1 MANIGELRTKIS
13 LDSAEFQRSMA
24 SVNREL
30 RGLKYEQR
38 AVTSTGTGF
47 ARGLTEMR
55 AKADVLNRTLDLQKQ
70 QVAELKRRYEE
81 SRKETGEHSRQ
92 TEQAYV
98 AYQKAQAEMNKTE
111 HALRNLTAEIK
122 RQENPWT
129 KLGERMG
136 TFGTKLQDV
145 GRGMSD
151 FGKTYSMY
159 VTAPIVAG
167 GTAVFKAAMDYEA
180 AFAGVRKTVHATE
193 AEFAKLSDGIRAMT
207 REIPASATEIAG
219 VAEAAGQLG
228 IANEHILSFTRTMID
243 MGEATNLSAEQ
254 AATELARFANIVGMS
269 QGEFDR
275 LGSTIVELGNNLATT
290 EREIVEMGMRLAG
303 AGAQIGLTEAQIM
316 SFAAAL
322 SSVGIEAEAGGS
334 AFSRVMINIS
344 NAVQSGGEELGQF
357 AKVAGMSSK
366 EFRKAFEDDAAGAI
380 IAFIAGLSKM
390 SEEGKNVFKVLDDLG
405 LSEIRVRDALLRA
418 AGASDVFTNSIEMGS
433 RAWEENVALTE
444 EAEQRYQ
451 TTESQLR
458 IMWNRIKDVAI
469 SLGNSLAPAVMDAI
483 DAAEP
488 LIQQIES
495 GAKAF
500 TDLDESQQR
509 TILRMIALAAAV
521 GPVTFGLGQVTSG
534 VGGLLKVGGDLAQ
547 MLGRAGAAGGTGLL
561 GRLALM
567 GPGAATPVGLA
578 IAGVGLLGVGIYALT
593 RDKEKLHEV
602 STETADKFRKEAET
616 LEGLVDRYEELR
628 SKTSLSNDEFG
639 RMIDIQ
645 KELEV
650 TQNPARIAE
659 LQAEYEALAK
669 KSGLSNKELDEMI
682 GLNDKI
688 VKQSP
693 AVTQAY
699 TEQGNQIVENTDAV
713 REYVAELKQMALEE
727 LRWELAEALENE
739 KRIREENKEIAREL
753 ARVEKELNQLVE
765 YRKMPLDEVD
775 ARLEEINQ
783 KMNSGMLT
791 QEEYLKLEREQAL
804 LLQVQNGFV
813 TEAYENLKKQR
824 DELLKKQETNQEEL
838 AKLEEIK
845 VAMADLLLAEVDLN
859 WEQGKGLKQLDE
871 KIAKLKKER
880 DELVKNTSSEEKK
893 TQEYRNQLKLLDD
906 EIRKH
911 ENIREQIKQETGYQ
925 AQNNHQLDLS
935 NQKMNLKN
943 RQLEKAIGN
952 VGKVGAEQSK
962 TNKKFD
968 EGTKKA
974 GAMTREAGKDV
985 TKKVN
990 ITDKGGVSALNKR
1003 ASSPVS
1009 KKVSLIASWSN
1020 LGSAFS
1026 TLTSGITSA
1035 LRRIRIPGFAT
1046 GTNYAPSG
1054 LAWLGEEGPELVKY
1068 RDKWALADFGLYNLR
1083 GGEQV
1088 FTHEQSMKI
1097 LRALNNIPGYATG
1110 TNMGSET
1117 NRIVNQLN
1125 DRDRTII
1132 NNENNIVINATI
1144 RDDSDIY
1151 KLTTKLD
1158 EKLSEL
1164 GNRRQAAWGG
1174 A

>member
-81 SRKETGEHSRQ
+81 SRKETGEHSKQ
-92 TEQAYV
+92 TEQAYA

-122 RQENPWT
+122 RQESPWT
-129 KLGERMG
+129 NLGERME
-136 TFGTKLQDV
+136 TFGTKLQNI

-151 FGKTYSMY
+151 FGKSYSMY

-167 GTAVFKAAMDYEA
+167 GTAVFKAAMDYET
-180 AFAGVRKTVHATE
+180 AFAGVRKTVDATE

-275 LGSTIVELGNNLATT
+275 LGSTVVELGNNLATT

-316 SFAAAL
+316 SFAGAL

-334 AFSRVMINIS
+334 AFSKVMVEMQL
-344 NAVQSGGEELGQF
+344 ATERGGDRLKEF
-357 AKVAGMSSK
+357 ADVAGMSANDFK
-366 EFRKAFEDDAAGAI
+366 KAFQQDAAGAI
-380 IAFIAGLSKM
+380 ITFIKGLSTA
-390 SEEGKNVFKVLDDLG
+390 EERG
-405 LSEIRVRDALLRA
+405 LSAIAILDEMGITEVRMRDALLRA

-488 LIQQIES
+488 LIQKIES

-509 TILRMIALAAAV
+509 TILRMVALAAAV

-561 GRLALM
+561 GRIAMM

-578 IAGVGLLGVGIYALT
+578 IAGVGILGAGIYALT

-602 STETADKFRKEAET
+602 STETADKFREEAET

-659 LQAEYEALAK
+659 LQAEYEELAA

-682 GLNDKI
+682 GLNDEI

-693 AVTQAY
+693 SVTQAY

-824 DELLKKQETNQEEL
+824 DELLKKQEANQQEL

-859 WEQGKGLKQLDE
+859 WEKGEGLNKLDERIEKLKQERKELWDNASEEEKRSGVLDE
-871 KIAKLKKER
+871 
-880 DELVKNTSSEEKK
+880 
-893 TQEYRNQLKLLDD
+893 QLKTLD
-906 EIRKH
+906 EQIRKH
-911 ENIREQIKQETGYQ
+911 ENVREKIKEETGFQ
-925 AQNNHQLDLS
+925 SEANRLQGQQN
-935 NQKMNLKN
+935 K
-943 RQLEKAIGN
+943 QLESA
-952 VGKVGAEQSK
+952 VGEHNKMTPAQER
-962 TNKKFD
+962 TNKKIQ
-968 EGTKKA
+968 EGTFKA
-974 GAMTREAGKDV
+974 GQLTKELGRDVRKDV
-985 TKKVN
+985 NVDDRGRAKRITNEAQRPVTKRV
-990 ITDKGGVSALNKR
+990 TLSAVWTGVR
-1003 ASSPVS
+1003 
-1009 KKVSLIASWSN
+1009 
-1020 LGSAFS
+1020 
-1026 TLTSGITSA
+1026 TGITAA
-1035 LRRIRIPGFAT
+1035 LRSLNFPGFSS
-1046 GTNYAPSG
+1046 GTNYAPAG
-1054 LAWLGEEGPELVKY
+1054 LAWLGEQGAELV
-1068 RDKWALADFGLYNLR
+1068 RHGNRWALADFGLYNLR

-1088 FTHEQSMKI
+1088 FTHDETKRI
-1097 LRALNNIPGYATG
+1097 IRALNNIPGYATG
-1110 TNMGSET
+1110 TNMGGET

-1144 RDDSDIY
+1144 RDENDID
-1151 KLTTKLD
+1151 KLARKLD
-1158 EKLSEL
+1158 EKLSDL
-1164 GNRRQAAWGG
+1164 GARKKAAFGIK
-1174 A
+1174 